1 MISTSQL
8 RSSGRL
14 GDSGVGFTPV
24 SCSSS
29 SLLSPFLHYYIH
41 LPKDQLRPSRQSTA
55 RGASRPACCLP
66 LRPRVEKS
74 GNLTAQRTGPWR
86 SVSAPPSFC
95 WGLGLPV
102 FANTCKHIQVLHSA
116 LHPAPPAPSRG
127 FSQYCNCTWST
138 QKDYCL
144 DRLCSLLG
152 WRKETP
158 AVRTTF
164 AKN

>member
-95 WGLGLPV
+95 WDSDYSQTP
-102 FANTCKHIQVLHSA
+102 ASTYSIVLCTQHS
-116 LHPAPPAPSRG
+116 LHPSRG